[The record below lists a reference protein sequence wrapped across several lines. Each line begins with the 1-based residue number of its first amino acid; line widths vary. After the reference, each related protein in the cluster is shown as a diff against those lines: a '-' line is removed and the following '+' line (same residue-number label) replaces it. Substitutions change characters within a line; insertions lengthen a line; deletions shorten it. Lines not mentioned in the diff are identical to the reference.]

1 VRIIGLVED
10 PEHVCCRYRLRAF
23 QAHLE
28 AAGHELKVRSI
39 PRHGWSRLRL
49 WRSLRQADVVI
60 LQRRLLS
67 WVHLLLVRRYAKRLI
82 FDFDDAI
89 FHRDSFSTK
98 EGESSCRMRRFI
110 RTVHAADALV
120 VGNAYLQRETAR
132 FANVSRIHVVPTCV
146 DPGAYPLA
154 AHQRGGQGV
163 RLVWIGS
170 SSTLQGL
177 ERQGPLMSAVARQV
191 PGIEC
196 KVICDRFPHFEGMP
210 LVRTRW
216 SQESEARELASAD
229 IGISW
234 IPDDPWSKGK
244 CGLKVLQYMA
254 AGLPVVANPV
264 GMHEALVRP
273 GETGYLAQTS
283 AEWIEAI
290 RHLAADPG
298 LRRRL
303 GGAGRRIVE
312 RHYGVDQ
319 GAELWLRLLGSFGQT
334 RQLAAA

>member
-1 VRIIGLVED
+1 
-10 PEHVCCRYRLRAF
+10 
-23 QAHLE
+23 
-28 AAGHELKVRSI
+28 
-39 PRHGWSRLRL
+39 
-49 WRSLRQADVVI
+49 
-60 LQRRLLS
+60 
-67 WVHLLLVRRYAKRLI
+67 
-82 FDFDDAI
+82 
-89 FHRDSFSTK
+89 
-98 EGESSCRMRRFI
+98 
-110 RTVHAADALV
+110 
-120 VGNAYLQRETAR
+120 
-132 FANVSRIHVVPTCV
+132 
-146 DPGAYPLA
+146 
-154 AHQRGGQGV
+154 
-163 RLVWIGS
+163 
-170 SSTLQGL
+170 
-177 ERQGPLMSAVARQV
+177 MSAVARQV

-312 RHYGVDQ
+312 RHYGVDK